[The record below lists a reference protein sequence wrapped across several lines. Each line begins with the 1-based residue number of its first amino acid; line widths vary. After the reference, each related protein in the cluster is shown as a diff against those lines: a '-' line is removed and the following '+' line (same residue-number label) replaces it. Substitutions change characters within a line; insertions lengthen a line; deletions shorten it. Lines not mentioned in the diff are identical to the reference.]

1 MRHIDHLPHIQYIVA
16 HQSTITYRK
25 RKCQL
30 NRNQQA
36 NLIKVK
42 YKAKVLIPSWIFL
55 RNTAQQVKF
64 SIKDFSSKCDQ
75 IRRKRVIWSHLLK
88 KFLMGNF
95 IFLCIER

>member
-16 HQSTITYRK
+16 HQSTIIYRK

-64 SIKDFSSKCDQ
+64 SLRISPVNVTKSAANGFAEDILNGKLHFSVQ
-75 IRRKRVIWSHLLK
+75 
-88 KFLMGNF
+88 
-95 IFLCIER
+95 